1 MPARRRGPRLAI
13 AAVAA
18 TAAAL
23 GLIGYAAH
31 LLGGLETSTVDAR
44 FALRGAHRPHGL
56 VVVAIDD
63 KTFSDLKLAWPF
75 PRSLHGNA
83 IDVLTKD
90 GARQIVY
97 DVQFTEPT
105 KPREDMAL
113 YDAVARSRRAVL
125 ATTATD
131 SQGHTSVLGGD
142 ANLRRAHALAAAA
155 NLPTERGGTIRRF
168 GYLGA
173 GIKTIAVATTERVT
187 GHPVKPSSFER
198 GGAWIDY
205 RGPPGTIRTVSFS
218 DLIHGR
224 VNPSV
229 FRGAVVVVGVSDPTL
244 QDVHPTP
251 VSGRQLMSGA
261 EVQANAIWT
270 ALHSMPLRSAP
281 AGLDLLA
288 IILLG
293 GAAPLVIVR
302 LRVLRGV
309 ALCLAV
315 GLAYAAVCQ
324 LAFDS
329 GTILAFTYPLAALLL
344 GTMGGIGVSYAAER
358 LEREAVARYS
368 VMLEDEVRRRTEE
381 LRETQL
387 EVVLRLGQAA
397 EWRDRETAAHI
408 DRMSVLSARLGRAAG
423 MSEQDAEM
431 LLYASAMHDVGKI
444 GIPDRVL
451 LKPGPLDPD
460 EWEIMKTH
468 TTIGANILAGSSS
481 PLLRMAERI
490 ALTHH
495 EKWDG
500 SGYPAGLAGEQI
512 PLEGRVCAICDVFDA
527 LTSPRPYKDAWPVEQ
542 ALEEI
547 RSQSGQHFEPRL
559 VKLFLELA
567 PELVAEHG
575 ETGSPDRRA
584 GQLQPA

>member
-23 GLIGYAAH
+23 GLIGFAAH

-44 FALRGAHRPHGL
+44 FALRGAHRPSDL

-75 PRSLHGNA
+75 PRSLHGRA

-105 KPREDMAL
+105 KPREDLAL
-113 YDAVARSRRAVL
+113 YDAVARSRRLVL

-131 SQGHTSVLGGD
+131 AQGHTSVLGGD
-142 ANLRRAHALAAAA
+142 ANLRRAHAVAAAA

-168 GYLGA
+168 GYHGA
-173 GIKTIAVATTERVT
+173 GIKTIAVAAAERVT
-187 GHPVKPSSFER
+187 GQAVKPSSFES

-218 DLIHGR
+218 DVLRNR
-224 VNPSV
+224 VSPSV

-251 VSGRQLMSGA
+251 VSGSQLMSGA

-270 ALHSMPLRSAP
+270 ALHGMPLRSAP
-281 AGLDLLA
+281 DGFDLLA

-293 GAAPLVIVR
+293 GAAPFVIVR

-309 ALCLAV
+309 ALCVAV
-315 GLAYAAVCQ
+315 GLTYAALCQ
-324 LAFDS
+324 LVFDS
-329 GTILAFTYPLAALLL
+329 GTILTLTYPLAALLL
-344 GTMGGIGVSYAAER
+344 GTMGGIGVSYAGER

-368 VMLEDEVRRRTEE
+368 TMLEDEVRRRTEE

-387 EVVLRLGQAA
+387 EVVRRLGQAA
-397 EWRDRETAAHI
+397 EWRDQETAAHI
-408 DRMSVLSARLGRAAG
+408 DRMSVLSARLGRAVG
-423 MSEQDAEM
+423 MSEQEAEM

-468 TTIGANILAGSSS
+468 ATIGANILASSSS

-495 EKWDG
+495 ERWDG

-512 PLEGRVCAICDVFDA
+512 PLEGRVCAVCDVFDA
-527 LTSPRPYKDAWPVEQ
+527 LTSPRPYKDAWPVDE

-547 RSQSGQHFEPRL
+547 RSQSGRHFEPRL
-559 VKLFLELA
+559 VELFLELA
-567 PELVAEHG
+567 PELLAEHAK
-575 ETGSPDRRA
+575 TGSSARA
-584 GQLQPA
+584 ARQLQPA

>member
-1 MPARRRGPRLAI
+1 MPARRRGPRLAV

-23 GLIGYAAH
+23 GLIGFALH
-31 LLGGLETSTVDAR
+31 LLGGLETSTIDAR
-44 FALRGAHRPHGL
+44 FSLRGADRPSGL

-63 KTFSDLKLAWPF
+63 KTFSDLGLAWPF
-75 PRSLHGNA
+75 PRSLHGRA
-83 IDVLTKD
+83 IDTLTKD

-113 YDAVARSRRAVL
+113 YDAVARSRRVVL

-131 SQGHTSVLGGD
+131 SHGHTSVLGGD
-142 ANLRRAHALAAAA
+142 DNLRRAHAVAAAA

-168 GYLGA
+168 GYYGA
-173 GIKTIAVATTERVT
+173 GIRSIAVATAERVT
-187 GHPVKPSSFER
+187 GHAVKPSSFER

-205 RGPPGTIRTVSFS
+205 RGPPGTVPTVSFS
-218 DLIHGR
+218 DVIRGR
-224 VNPSV
+224 VSPSL
-229 FRGAVVVVGVSDPTL
+229 FRGALVVVGVSDPTL

-251 VSGRQLMSGA
+251 VSANQLMSGA

-270 ALHSMPLRSAP
+270 ALHGMPLRSAP
-281 AGLDLLA
+281 SGLDLLA
-288 IILLG
+288 IVLLG
-293 GAAPLVIVR
+293 GAAPLVVVR

-309 ALCLAV
+309 ALCLTV
-315 GLAYAAVCQ
+315 GLAYAAACQ

-329 GTILAFTYPLAALLL
+329 GTILTFTYPLAALLL
-344 GTMGGIGVSYAAER
+344 GTMGGIGVSYAGER

-368 VMLEDEVRRRTEE
+368 AMLEDEVRRRTEE

-397 EWRDRETAAHI
+397 EWRDQATAAHI
-408 DRMSVLSARLGRAAG
+408 GRMSALSAQLGRAAG
-423 MSEQDAEM
+423 MGEQDAEM
-431 LLYASAMHDVGKI
+431 LLHASAMHDVGKI

-468 TTIGANILAGSSS
+468 TTIGANILSGSSS

-500 SGYPAGLAGEQI
+500 TGYPAGLAGDQI

-527 LTSPRPYKDAWPVEQ
+527 LTSPRPYKDAWPVEL
-542 ALEEI
+542 AIEKI
-547 RSQSGQHFEPRL
+547 RSQAGRHFDPRL
-559 VKLFLELA
+559 VGLFLELT
-567 PELVAEHG
+567 PELVAQHG
-575 ETGSPDRRA
+575 PTGMPRRGA